1 MALAQKTFFS
11 LGGPTYIPDAR
22 VDEAIRMGELLSK
35 RQALAQDANDRLFA
49 RNQSIADAQERR
61 RQFDAVQGR
70 YAETAQREAAD
81 RKAAM
86 ERAIFDSDR
95 SYDASREDTAAQ
107 RAQAAAFADREFG
120 LRQTAEQRAAADMAA
135 DNERATK
142 QFDYAQERD
151 LANDSRAK
159 KERADDLYF
168 KEIDRQR
175 AERLAREAE
184 AANERRFN
192 ATRTD
197 RTAEQIAERAHQKEL
212 LDFNERKQ
220 SDAEKRRDQKIETE
234 RAKAL
239 GTDVERRAAAVTA
252 QVARFRMAL
261 DEATAKGDLHDADQ
275 AKAVRKALDAAKFPS
290 VAADDIR
297 REAVDLGPEGEAE
310 AEAEFRRIVEEK
322 FPKTFRF
329 APSTVPGSSNGGVVS
344 DAARRGLAMLLGGS
358 PSALTSAA
366 PNLQD
371 LPVSAQDWLGR
382 NLPDGLAELLFRRAS
397 GGAAEAD
404 KLFTREP
411 KRPERRRQ

>member
-1 MALAQKTFFS
+1 
-11 LGGPTYIPDAR
+11 
-22 VDEAIRMGELLSK
+22 
-35 RQALAQDANDRLFA
+35 
-49 RNQSIADAQERR
+49 
-61 RQFDAVQGR
+61 
-70 YAETAQREAAD
+70 
-81 RKAAM
+81 
-86 ERAIFDSDR
+86 
-95 SYDASREDTAAQ
+95 
-107 RAQAAAFADREFG
+107 
-120 LRQTAEQRAAADMAA
+120 MAA

-234 RAKAL
+234 RLRAS
-239 GTDVERRAAAVTA
+239 GTDEERRAAAKNA

-297 REAVDLGPEGEAE
+297 REAVDLGPEGEAA